1 MKSLPVARCSPI
13 SFLSELLSFLPATKP
28 LWLVG
33 GALRDHLRG
42 RRRIPDV
49 DLVVRDPLAFG
60 RALARR
66 VGGSCVVLDRRRRI
80 CRVVLPPSSILHPL
94 SSARRWDLAPLGRG
108 DITANLA
115 RRDFTVNAMAL
126 DLAALRR
133 RRAGVVIDPFG
144 GVADLRAGRIR
155 VIRPGAFVA
164 DPLRLLRAARLAGE
178 LGFSLDPD
186 TRAAVV
192 TRAPLLLRAAP
203 ERRREELCRI
213 LASRYVEKAWGVL
226 EETGIQAVLFGNA
239 QATSG
244 VGAIRRAQDA
254 LRWLL
259 RVSRSLHQD
268 LQEEIEA
275 TFRRRELCVLAAVLR
290 EERWGGDRGR
300 EWARDL
306 RFSRKAQECLGRLLD
321 LPLTDLRGAK
331 IQLYRIL
338 RQAREVEVEAILLAR
353 IDGDA
358 AWSRRALAFYRG
370 PYRQALRRPLITGR
384 DLARLGL
391 PPGPAYREILE
402 SAREAQA
409 AGAINSREGTRLW
422 LRRVMRKRSIG

>member
-1 MKSLPVARCSPI
+1 
-13 SFLSELLSFLPATKP
+13 
-28 LWLVG
+28 
-33 GALRDHLRG
+33 
-42 RRRIPDV
+42 
-49 DLVVRDPLAFG
+49 
-60 RALARR
+60 
-66 VGGSCVVLDRRRRI
+66 
-80 CRVVLPPSSILHPL
+80 
-94 SSARRWDLAPLGRG
+94 
-108 DITANLA
+108 
-115 RRDFTVNAMAL
+115 MAL

-226 EETGIQAVLFGNA
+226 EETGIQAVLFGDA

-275 TFRRRELCVLAAVLR
+275 TFRRRELCVLAALL
-290 EERWGGDRGR
+290 WGMGWTGERGR
-300 EWARDL
+300 QWARDL
-306 RFSRKAQECLGRLLD
+306 RFSRKAQERLGRLLD

-331 IQLYRIL
+331 IHLYRFL

-353 IDGDA
+353 MAGNA

-409 AGAINSREGTRLW
+409 AGVINSREGARLW